1 MTSFW
6 AAHLRHFAAFG
17 NKKSLTERGVWTSF
31 INYFQENRGS
41 VAIYIRL
48 RNEILPIE
56 IENEGCQV
64 NQQPT
69 LEQYINQWLMPD
81 IVFSYVYFVKLT
93 FSFLINHS
101 VKKWLTIIRTT
112 SIVKGNKSLRIK
124 SFGLV

>member
-41 VAIYIRL
+41 VAICIRL
-48 RNEILPIE
+48 RNELLPIE

-64 NQQPT
+64 NQQPP
-69 LEQYINQWLMPD
+69 LEEYINQWLLP
-81 IVFSYVYFVKLT
+81 IVFSYVYFVILT
-93 FSFLINHS
+93 YSCLINHS
-101 VKKWLTIIRTT
+101 VKNDQQGHYYDKAYIFIGPE
-112 SIVKGNKSLRIK
+112 SD
-124 SFGLV
+124 